1 MRKHLNYLKNKQFI
15 LKLND
20 NFYDYLW
27 YGYHKLL
34 FGSLILRGQKLT
46 AFNFLSKIYQKLKEK
61 DKKQKKRK
69 TSIFFR

>member
-46 AFNFLSKIYQKLKEK
+46 AFNFLSKI
-61 DKKQKKRK
+61 
-69 TSIFFR
+69 